1 MVCLNKVKDMET
13 SETVKQI
20 KRSFRLFMNGVT
32 ASSMR
37 QKGLDYKVNWGVS
50 QVDLRRMAQT
60 YGKDKALAEALW
72 TENTRECKLLATL
85 VMPSAEMTCD
95 EAVAWA
101 ESAPSVETA
110 EAVVFNLFQHLDFAA
125 QLAGTMLASERQMTR
140 LEAYNLVCRLLKRGS
155 KPDGILWT
163 QLFESAAADLS
174 SADRQLLHA
183 LVNCLDYIAATDDEH
198 AKSANKLL
206 IDAGFEAF

>member
-1 MVCLNKVKDMET
+1 MVCLSKVNKMKT

-32 ASSMR
+32 ANSMR

-72 TENTRECKLLATL
+72 TENTRECKLLSTL
-85 VMPSAEMTCD
+85 VMSPAEMTRD

-101 ESAPSVETA
+101 ESAASVETA
-110 EAVVFNLFQHLDFAA
+110 EAVVFNLFQHLGSAA
-125 QLAGTMLASERQMTR
+125 QLAGIMLVSKRPLTR
-140 LEAYNLVCRLLKRGS
+140 LAAYNLVCRLLKRGS
-155 KPDGILWT
+155 LLDDSQWT

-183 LVNCLDYIAATDDEH
+183 LVNCLDYVAATDGEYAEK
-198 AKSANKLL
+198 AKKLL